1 MISQRIAAA
10 LLAVLVRGQRHAA
23 TIELTVNGLVCGF
36 CAQGIE
42 KTLRRNAATDDVFV
56 SLENRLVAIATKPD
70 TDIADEVLRKAL
82 KDAGYDVKAIA
93 RTERSLESLREQAEG
108 KEMTS
113 AHNRNVGVAAT
124 ALLAS
129 SATLSAA
136 YCRQC
141 SFRSVQAPRSS
152 DSSARFRS

>member
-10 LLAVLVRGQRHAA
+10 LLAVLVSSSTSAA

-56 SLENRLVAIATKPD
+56 SLENRLVAIATRPD

-93 RTERSLESLREQAEG
+93 RTDRSLQSLREQVKAG
-108 KEMTS
+108 K
-113 AHNRNVGVAAT
+113 
-124 ALLAS
+124 
-129 SATLSAA
+129 
-136 YCRQC
+136 
-141 SFRSVQAPRSS
+141 
-152 DSSARFRS
+152 

>member
-10 LLAVLVRGQRHAA
+10 LLAVLVSGSANAA

-93 RTERSLESLREQAEG
+93 RTDRSLQSLREQL
-108 KEMTS
+108 K
-113 AHNRNVGVAAT
+113 
-124 ALLAS
+124 
-129 SATLSAA
+129 
-136 YCRQC
+136 
-141 SFRSVQAPRSS
+141 
-152 DSSARFRS
+152 ARK

>member
-1 MISQRIAAA
+1 MISQRIALA
-10 LLAVLVRGQRHAA
+10 LLAALVSGSASAA

-56 SLENRLVAIATKPD
+56 SLENRLVAIATKPE

-93 RTERSLESLREQAEG
+93 RTERSLQSLREQS
-108 KEMTS
+108 K
-113 AHNRNVGVAAT
+113 
-124 ALLAS
+124 
-129 SATLSAA
+129 
-136 YCRQC
+136 
-141 SFRSVQAPRSS
+141 
-152 DSSARFRS
+152 ARK

>member
-10 LLAVLVRGQRHAA
+10 LLALLVSGSAGAA

-56 SLENRLVAIATKPD
+56 SLENRLVAIATKPE

-93 RTERSLESLREQAEG
+93 RTERSLQSLREQL
-108 KEMTS
+108 K
-113 AHNRNVGVAAT
+113 
-124 ALLAS
+124 
-129 SATLSAA
+129 
-136 YCRQC
+136 
-141 SFRSVQAPRSS
+141 
-152 DSSARFRS
+152 ARK